1 MNRWW
6 RFCRHLWADVADA
19 RRVLPVAAVER
30 MAQRVA
36 ASERRHTGEVRLCV
50 EAGLPVGDLWPAPA
64 DAQMPAVLRR
74 RALALF
80 GELRVW
86 DTRDNNG
93 VLVYVQLTE
102 RAIEIV
108 ADRGLNDRVAPEH
121 WAGVIARMRDAFRAG
136 RFEDGL
142 TDALAEVTAVLVEH
156 WPEGTGPAKP
166 NELPDTVWLC

>member
-6 RFCRHLWADVADA
+6 RWAKHQWADVSDT
-19 RRVLPVAAVER
+19 RRVLPPAACTR
-30 MAQRVA
+30 LAQRVV
-36 ASERRHTGEVRLCV
+36 ASENRHTGEVRVCV
-50 EAGLPVGDLWPAPA
+50 EAGLPLGELWPPPG
-64 DAQMPAVLRR
+64 DAAMPAVLRR

-108 ADRGLNDRVAPEH
+108 ADRGLNDRLPADH
-121 WAGVIARMRDAFRAG
+121 WATLVATMRAAFQAG

-142 TDALAEVTAVLVEH
+142 AQAIDAVTAVLATH
-156 WPEGTGPAKP
+156 WPEGPTPTKP